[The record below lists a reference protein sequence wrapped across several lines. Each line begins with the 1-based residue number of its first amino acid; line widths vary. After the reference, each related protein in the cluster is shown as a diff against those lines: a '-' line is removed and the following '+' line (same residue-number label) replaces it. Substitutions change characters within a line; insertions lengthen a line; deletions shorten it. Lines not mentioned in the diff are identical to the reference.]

1 MSFAFGLVYRFGR
14 GFVHEELFG
23 VHLVLRE
30 VFDIDRAEVA
40 QTDVERDE
48 RLFDPLDLHA
58 FEQVL
63 GEMHAG
69 CRGGYGALFA
79 GENSLVAFGVFRLDL
94 FAHPLGQRG
103 FAQLEEGLLEFFV
116 RAVEQE
122 PERASPRGG
131 VVDHFGYQQV
141 VVAEVEL
148 VADADLAGRIDQYV
162 PQAQLA
168 VEFAQQEDFD
178 FGARFLLVAVQTGG
192 ENLRVVEDE

>member
-1 MSFAFGLVYRFGR
+1 MR
-14 GFVHEELFG
+14 
-23 VHLVLRE
+23 
-30 VFDIDRAEVA
+30 
-40 QTDVERDE
+40 
-48 RLFDPLDLHA
+48 P
-58 FEQVL
+58 
-63 GEMHAG
+63 
-69 CRGGYGALFA
+69 
-79 GENSLVAFGVFRLDL
+79 
-94 FAHPLGQRG
+94 
-103 FAQLEEGLLEFFV
+103 
-116 RAVEQE
+116 
-122 PERASPRGG
+122 PRGG

>member
-40 QTDVERDE
+40 QADVERDE
-48 RLFDPLDLHA
+48 RLFDPLDLHT
-58 FEQVL
+58 FEQML

-69 CRGGYGALFA
+69 RRGGYGALFA
-79 GENSLVAFGVFRLDL
+79 GENGLVALGVFRLDL

-103 FAQLEEGLLEFFV
+103 FAQFEEGFFELFV
-116 RAVEQE
+116 GPVEQE
-122 PERASPRGG
+122 PERAAPRSGI
-131 VVDHFGYQQV
+131 VDHLGYQQV

-148 VADADLAGRIDQYV
+148 VADADFAGRIHQYV

-178 FGARFLLVAVQTGG
+178 LGARFLLVAVQTGG